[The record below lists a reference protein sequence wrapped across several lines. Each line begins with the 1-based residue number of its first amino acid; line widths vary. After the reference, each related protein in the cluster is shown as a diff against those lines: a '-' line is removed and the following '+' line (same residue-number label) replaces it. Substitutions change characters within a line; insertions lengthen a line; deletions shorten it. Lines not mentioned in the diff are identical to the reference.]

1 MESKRPAAAG
11 GERTSSAPK
20 TSRRSAADGVSPRR
34 QLFEVELEETAARL
48 FAQRGYAGTAL
59 SDIADEL
66 GMSRSSLYN
75 YVKSKEELLRRLA
88 VQFLD
93 ADAHSVQDLLNRKDL
108 GPADKLERM
117 VKQIVVGLAAR
128 PALSTLF
135 EYHRDTLP
143 DEFRLPVA
151 KLRRDITQQLVLV
164 LREGIRD
171 GCFVIDDEY
180 IAALVIGNIAVG
192 STRWLRPNTEIE
204 TVAGA
209 VARMAVRSLQA
220 GATPTGSAPAAII
233 TQLHAD
239 LDRLGRFFPD
249 DGQA

>member
-1 MESKRPAAAG
+1 VELKRSAASQE
-11 GERTSSAPK
+11 ERSGSAPK
-20 TSRRSAADGVSPRR
+20 SSRRSVVDGVSPRR

-88 VQFLD
+88 VQFLE

-108 GPADKLERM
+108 GPADKLEQM

-151 KLRRDITQQLVLV
+151 KLRRDITQQLVQV
-164 LREGIRD
+164 LQEGIRD
-171 GCFVIDDEY
+171 GSFVIDDEY

-192 STRWLRPNTEIE
+192 STRWLRPDADIE
-204 TVAGA
+204 TIAGK

-220 GATPTGSAPAAII
+220 GGKTTGSTPAGII

-239 LDRLGRFFPD
+239 IDRLGRFLSV

>member
-1 MESKRPAAAG
+1 M
-11 GERTSSAPK
+11 APK
-20 TSRRSAADGVSPRR
+20 TSRRSASDGGSPRR

-48 FAQRGYAGTAL
+48 FAQRGYAGTGL

-75 YVKSKEELLRRLA
+75 YVKSKEELLGRLA
-88 VQFLD
+88 AQFLE
-93 ADAHSVQDLLNRKDL
+93 ADAHSVQDLLERDDL
-108 GPADKLERM
+108 GPAEKLERM
-117 VKQIVVGLAAR
+117 VRQIVTGLAER

-151 KLRRDITQQLVLV
+151 KLRRDITNQLVLV

-171 GCFVIDDEY
+171 GSFVIDDEY

-192 STRWLRPNTEIE
+192 SARWLQPSADTEAI
-204 TVAGA
+204 AGK
-209 VARMAVRSLQA
+209 VARMALRSLQA
-220 GATPTGSAPAAII
+220 GGETTGPTPAAII
-233 TQLHAD
+233 AQLHVD
-239 LDRLGRFFPD
+239 IDRLGQFVTD
-249 DGQA
+249 DGGA